1 MKRTTASLL
10 TGALA
15 AGTFA
20 VLATAAPGIA
30 SASGCGTTTL
40 DENTFPAKFSIDG
53 SLMGGVSE
61 IVDGGLHVKTTAPDQ
76 KANRVYPVD
85 RVPLASQTAESNY
98 GYEYDTATGLGPG
111 YNLLIDLDGN
121 AATPG
126 YVTLVKENGLYGGEW
141 WNNSAAVKGV
151 EPGLGYAHLG
161 TIQEYSDANPD
172 AQILGFAYSL
182 GRGPSGDAVIRSIT
196 FGCNTFAFDLANR
209 APVADIA
216 EPVDEADASYR
227 SFWFD
232 GSGSTD
238 PDGDINLA
246 YSWNFGDGSAAQT
259 GAQVSHVFPKG
270 KKSYTVTLTVTDPS
284 GLSSTDTVTVNVTPP
299 TNTVGG
305 PLADTG
311 ADVKGL
317 AALGGLV
324 AVGSAAGLV
333 ANRRRKGADA

>member
-20 VLATAAPGIA
+20 ALATIAPGMA

-40 DENTFPAKFSIDG
+40 DENTFPQKFSIDG

-61 IVDGGLHVKTTAPDQ
+61 IVDDGLHVRTTAADQ
-76 KANRVYPVD
+76 KANRVYPVA
-85 RVPLASQTAESNY
+85 RVPLADQTAESNY
-98 GYEYDTATGLGPG
+98 GYAYDTASGLGPG
-111 YNLLIDLDGN
+111 YNLLVDLDGN

-172 AQILGFAYSL
+172 AQILGFGYSL

-196 FGCNTFAFDLANR
+196 FGCNIFEFDLANR
-209 APVADIA
+209 APVAVATIDNGS
-216 EPVDEADASYR
+216 DSDYR
-227 SFWFD
+227 TYWL
-232 GSGSTD
+232 SGTQSTD
-238 PDGDINLA
+238 PDGDERT
-246 YSWNFGDGSAAQT
+246 YSWSVNGT
-259 GAQVSHVFPKG
+259 VVSTASEFMHTFPKG
-270 KKSYTVTLTVTDPS
+270 AGTYSVVLTVTDPA
-284 GLSSTDTVTVNVTPP
+284 GLSSTDTETVTVTPAQ
-299 TNTVGG
+299 NTTGG

-311 ADVKGL
+311 ADVMGL